1 MYTLYIQFSAI
12 GTSSAS
18 LVNALHDLAT
28 YPVFH
33 NPIKDEIETILENS
47 GGWTKQALLQMG
59 KLDSSVRESLR
70 LHPATTGIT
79 PHNKHGMFY
88 MPT

>member
-12 GTSSAS
+12 ATSSAG

-28 YPVFH
+28 YPVFQK
-33 NPIKDEIETILENS
+33 PIKDEIELTLGNS
-47 GGWTKQALLQMG
+47 GGWTKQALLKMG

-70 LHPATTGIT
+70 IHPATTGIT
-79 PHNKHGMFY
+79 PTAN
-88 MPT
+88 TACSIC